1 MRYLLDSRVFLWW
14 CAQSSRLSPTVF
26 DLIKRGDNAIYISL
40 LSIREIQIKSQ
51 LGKVDLPLPIM
62 DIFTRQNA
70 EHNIQLLAIELTHMK
85 ALTILP
91 NLHVDPFDRILVAQ
105 AIAEDMTMLTDDP
118 NIRQYRVKVLW

>member
-14 CAQSSRLSPTVF
+14 CAQSSKLSPTVF
-26 DLIKRGDNAIYISL
+26 ELIKRGDSEIYISL

-62 DIFTRQNA
+62 DIFARQQA
-70 EHNIQLLAIELTHMK
+70 EHHFGLLAIELPHMK
-85 ALTILP
+85 ALTTLP

-105 AIAEDMTMLTDDP
+105 AIAEDMTMLTNDP
-118 NIRQYRVKVLW
+118 NITQYAIKVLW